1 MLMPTIRNTKTITD
15 LREKA
20 LQLLSQV
27 QKEGPAYIFHHS
39 KPRAVMLSM
48 DAYAGILDT
57 LEDHLDTIKARQ
69 LEENPEIGGI
79 SLVELA
85 KKYKLNV

>member
-1 MLMPTIRNTKTITD
+1 MLIPTDKNTKTITD
-15 LREKA
+15 LRERT

-27 QKEGPAYIFHHS
+27 QKDGLAYIFHHS
-39 KPRAVMLSM
+39 KPRAVILSM
-48 DAYAGILDT
+48 DEYAGMLDT

-69 LEENPEIGGI
+69 LEENPEVGGI
-79 SLVELA
+79 GLGELA